1 MNHKNNLTSL
11 NLIISG
17 LMFSIGWFSLR
28 FSFTLLAVKYGFSY
42 YDVGLFGVLFAMP
55 LIAVSLFQFRLNI
68 DRVSREI
75 RVASAGLFLVGLLF
89 CLNDRTIFGLLIAA
103 ANILQ
108 AFYWIGTEISLSY
121 MEDKKAAEK
130 YSASWG
136 IIGFVAPLASGAVL
150 QLIGFR
156 WLFFISAIAFLVSYI
171 FTPRN
176 FRRIERSVSSR
187 PRIFYILPLLFTG
200 ISIGFYVYI
209 FIPYLA
215 KLGLNYLAIGFASA
229 LPAFASAVAF
239 AVLNFTKERHIR
251 HTSAVSSIL
260 LSAPVFLFLFHDLWF
275 VVITLS
281 VSEIGASLAFTKIL
295 AYITS
300 TSSPA
305 TGVFYYES
313 FFSIGLIIGSAGGG
327 SLFQSVGFYSVI
339 PLFIIPLIFVMSAEA
354 IHHGTRGRA
363 AI

>member
-1 MNHKNNLTSL
+1 MSYKNNSIPV
-11 NLIISG
+11 NLVVSG
-17 LMFSIGWFSLR
+17 FMFSVGWFSLR

-42 YDVGLFGVLFAMP
+42 YEVGLFGVLFALP
-55 LIAVSLFQFRLNI
+55 LIVVSLLQFRLDI
-68 DRVSREI
+68 KHISGEI
-75 RVASAGLFLVGLLF
+75 RGASAGLFLVGLLF
-89 CLNDRTIFGLLIAA
+89 CFDDRAIFGLLIAA

-121 MEDKKAAEK
+121 MEDTKAAEK

-136 IIGFVAPLASGAVL
+136 VTGFAAPLASGAVL

-156 WLFFISAIAFLVSYI
+156 WLFFISAIAFLVAYI

-176 FRRIERSVSSR
+176 LGRIERRVSSR
-187 PRIFYILPLLFTG
+187 PRIIYILPLLFTG
-200 ISIGFYVYI
+200 ISIGFYLYV

-215 KLGLNYLAIGFASA
+215 KLGLNYLTIGFAGS
-229 LPAFASAVAF
+229 LPALASSITFAVMNFTDGAHIRRTSAVA
-239 AVLNFTKERHIR
+239 
-251 HTSAVSSIL
+251 SIL

-275 VVITLS
+275 VVMTLS
-281 VSEIGASLAFTKIL
+281 VSEIGASIAFARVL

-313 FFSIGLIIGSAGGG
+313 FFSIGLVLGSASGG

-339 PLFIIPLIFVMSAEA
+339 PLFIIPIIFVMAAEMV
-354 IHHGTRGRA
+354 HRGDGRRETL
-363 AI
+363 